1 LKMQTRCFLESHH
14 RRQFVAC
21 LTCLLLIACAR
32 EARAQ
37 LCPGSHIFLVVRD
50 ERGQIID
57 PTPLTRR
64 NQSVRTFDFVRTET
78 IELPIGFNGAPRQ
91 ALSLVYSDD
100 GCTFRLLEESTFEL
114 NGKKMRLV
122 FRNARRV
129 RDRSVFYTID
139 LPPFRQGSFEI
150 DLSRQ
155 TGLLSDPNGLSSG
168 DGGRSSIFSAAA
180 WRETSAAAPALPAAH
195 TISLRGTV
203 TNGATRL
210 PMGGVKVELLL
221 GELGEE
227 VFDVKAMTG
236 PEGHFEIAG
245 VPDEKIINSDQLSVS
260 AQPEGCARTQVFI
273 DNHRTLA
280 QSQQRFDEIHIEV
293 RPLVTVRGRL
303 LDTATGQ
310 PATITPGT
318 LEASALLN
326 EWLRT
331 NNYRAHIYHPA
342 KGEISSDG
350 TFTLRVAVGKNS
362 FYLADYQRYQRVL
375 PGTRQ
380 EVVDQSLD
388 LDIKLESQAE
398 ILFRVRRAEP

>member
-1 LKMQTRCFLESHH
+1 MQTHCFLESHN
-14 RRQFVAC
+14 RRRVITF

-57 PTPLTRR
+57 PTPLTKR
-64 NQSVRTFDFVRTET
+64 NQSVRTFDYVRTET
-78 IELPIGFNGAPRQ
+78 IELPAGFDGAPRQ

-100 GCTFRLLEESTFEL
+100 GCTFRPLEESTFEL

-155 TGLLSDPNGLSSG
+155 TGLLPDPNGLSSG

-180 WRETSAAAPALPAAH
+180 WRETSASAPALPAAH
-195 TISLRGTV
+195 TISLRGAV
-203 TNGATRL
+203 TNGTTRL
-210 PMGGVKVELLL
+210 PMRGVEVELLL

-227 VFDVKAMTG
+227 VFDVKATTDSAG
-236 PEGHFEIAG
+236 RFEING
-245 VPDEKIINSDQLSVS
+245 VPDEKIVNSDQLSVS

-273 DNHRTLA
+273 DNYRTLA
-280 QSQQRFDEIHIEV
+280 QSQQSFDDIHIEA

-303 LDTATGQ
+303 LDAATGQ

-331 NNYRAHIYHPA
+331 NNYRAHIYHPT

-350 TFTLRVAVGKNS
+350 TFELRVAVGNNS
-362 FYLADYQRYQRVL
+362 FYLADYQSYQKVL
-375 PGTRQ
+375 PGTRR
-380 EVVDQSLD
+380 ELIDRFLD
-388 LDIKLESQAE
+388 LDIKAECQTE